1 MKPFWKVV
9 FGGCLG
15 TLIAF
20 ILVNVIFFWFIGS
33 AVSSFSKGAEETASV
48 PRNAILKIDF
58 QQPISERGTE
68 SFSFNPLAFSGSMT
82 EGVSLLDAIRAL
94 DAAAADPQIRFVYLK
109 TDALAMEVA
118 HMEEFRAALDRFR
131 ESGKP
136 VVAYCQGLS
145 AGSYYLASVADK
157 VILNAYGDVMI
168 SGMSSQLM
176 YYKDLIDHLGIDI
189 QLIRH
194 GKYKSAGEPY
204 IKSEMSQE
212 NREQYEIMLGSIWN
226 TIAEQVASHRD
237 FTAEQFNAWI
247 DNLEISTVEQAKE
260 KGLVDELWYDD
271 QVRDYFCTLCDVKK
285 AKDLKYIG
293 LKDYAKARV
302 RSNLRSKDK
311 IAVIYADGEI
321 AMDDKGD
328 GSIGNNFAKIIGEVR
343 QDPQVKAVV
352 FRVNSP
358 GGSVQASA
366 AIEREVELLKESGI
380 PVIASYG
387 VYAASGGYWISCGAD
402 KIFSD
407 KTTLTGSI
415 GVFGLIPSFGKALK
429 KNVHLNVYEVSTH
442 KHGSLVSGMSPL
454 DPEEEAVMQASIDRT
469 YDDFVNRVATGRS
482 LTYEAVDDIAQ
493 GRVWAG
499 TDAIGIGLVD
509 ELGGLTEAI
518 NYAASAVS
526 LDTYRLVEY
535 PAKEPMMNR
544 LLASMNES
552 GTEQDVRAE
561 TPADLFATA
570 GNWLLNLNGPE
581 IVSRMPYMTIYLK

>member
-1 MKPFWKVV
+1 
-9 FGGCLG
+9 
-15 TLIAF
+15 
-20 ILVNVIFFWFIGS
+20 
-33 AVSSFSKGAEETASV
+33 
-48 PRNAILKIDF
+48 
-58 QQPISERGTE
+58 
-68 SFSFNPLAFSGSMT
+68 
-82 EGVSLLDAIRAL
+82 
-94 DAAAADPQIRFVYLK
+94 
-109 TDALAMEVA
+109 
-118 HMEEFRAALDRFR
+118 
-131 ESGKP
+131 
-136 VVAYCQGLS
+136 
-145 AGSYYLASVADK
+145 
-157 VILNAYGDVMI
+157 
-168 SGMSSQLM
+168 
-176 YYKDLIDHLGIDI
+176 
-189 QLIRH
+189 
-194 GKYKSAGEPY
+194 
-204 IKSEMSQE
+204 
-212 NREQYEIMLGSIWN
+212 
-226 TIAEQVASHRD
+226 
-237 FTAEQFNAWI
+237 
-247 DNLEISTVEQAKE
+247 
-260 KGLVDELWYDD
+260 
-271 QVRDYFCTLCDVKK
+271 
-285 AKDLKYIG
+285 
-293 LKDYAKARV
+293 
-302 RSNLRSKDK
+302 
-311 IAVIYADGEI
+311 
-321 AMDDKGD
+321 
-328 GSIGNNFAKIIGEVR
+328 
-343 QDPQVKAVV
+343 
-352 FRVNSP
+352 
-358 GGSVQASA
+358 
-366 AIEREVELLKESGI
+366 
-380 PVIASYG
+380 VIASYG

-454 DPEEEAVMQASIDRT
+454 DPEEEVVMQASIDRT
-469 YDDFVNRVATGRS
+469 YDDFVNRVAAGRS